1 MSETRVVGQSI
12 QRIDSEEKVRGQA
25 VFAADFRLNNEV
37 VGKFIP
43 SPYAH
48 AEILSIDTSRAEALA
63 GVYAVVTSEDIPDV
77 PGYDPSSRFHAF
89 MARRFVVFAGQPVV
103 AVAAQDLAIAEAAL
117 DLIEV
122 QYQPLPVVS
131 APEQAIQPDSPLV
144 VHDYRRS
151 HSSGGSGH
159 TQMSMVLAKE
169 TSADEQQELTNVAD
183 TTDVQNGDLEAAFA
197 ESDVVVENTYT
208 VPVVHQG
215 YIEPHAV
222 MAHWDRPGHVS
233 VWECVQG
240 AFAARDMIAR
250 VLGIPQTS
258 ITLNSTEIGGGFG
271 GKVEGV
277 FAPIAVLLAKKARRP
292 VKLVITRK
300 EELMGSNPAPHSIIR
315 IKTGA
320 TKDGTLTALEAE
332 ILVDAGA
339 FPSGWIMSSITLT
352 LPNSYQFKAWRL
364 NGREILTNK
373 ASIAAYRAPGGPNV
387 SFAIESQIDELAR
400 RLSIDPVEFRLK
412 NLVEEGGP
420 LASMEPQVRTGARE
434 VLEALVKSGA
444 WSGGLPQGR
453 AEEGWLAGSGV
464 AMGGWDG
471 SNGPASAIA
480 ILDADGRFRI
490 VLGTVDLTGSF
501 TSLAQIA
508 AEALGVSLDRIVMS
522 KASPDYAPFAPMSAG
537 SQTIYAMG
545 PAVKEAAADLRSKL
559 LEHAAKGLAVSQD
572 ALELDG
578 EGVFVTAKPSA
589 RLSFEMLFQSSTEW
603 FATRGPLIGQGS
615 ATLRQRAPSFSASVA
630 EVAVDPETGYVR
642 LTRLVT
648 AQDAG
653 KAINPLL
660 VRGQIQGGSVQSVGF
675 ALWEEIQY
683 NEAGQILNPSLLD
696 YHMATAAD
704 LPMIEALI
712 VEVPSGDGPYG
723 AKIVGE
729 PSIIPPVAAI
739 ANAIRAAVGVRIC
752 DLPISPERIWRATVS
767 GNPRQ

>member
-12 QRIDSEEKVRGQA
+12 GQIDAEEKVIGQA
-25 VFAADFRLNNEV
+25 VFAADFRLNNELI
-37 VGKFIP
+37 GKFIP

-48 AEILSIDTSRAEALA
+48 AEILSIDTTKAEALS
-63 GVYAVVTSEDIPDV
+63 GVYAVITPEDIPEV
-77 PGYDPSSRFHAF
+77 PGYDPNSRFHAF
-89 MARRFVVFAGQPVV
+89 MARKFVVFAGQPVA
-103 AVAAQDLAIAEAAL
+103 AVAATDLATAEAAL
-117 DLIEV
+117 ALIEV
-122 QYQPLPVVS
+122 QYRQLPVVS
-131 APEQAIQPDSPLV
+131 TPEQAIQPGCPLV
-144 VHDYRRS
+144 VHDYRRT
-151 HSSGGSGH
+151 HASGGSGH
-159 TQMSMVLAKE
+159 TQMTAILAKE
-169 TSADEQQELTNVAD
+169 TPVETETELTNIAD
-183 TTDVQNGDLEAAFA
+183 TNAFRHGDVEAAFA
-197 ESDVVVENTYT
+197 KSHVIVENSYT

-222 MAHWDRPGHVS
+222 TAHWDRPGHVS

-240 AFAARDMIAR
+240 TFAARDMIAR

-271 GKVEGV
+271 GKVEGI
-277 FAPIAVLLAKKARRP
+277 FAPIAVLLAKKANRP
-292 VKLVITRK
+292 VKLVLTRK
-300 EELMGSNPAPHSIIR
+300 EELMGSNPAPHSIIKV
-315 IKTGA
+315 KTGA
-320 TKDGTLTALEAE
+320 KKDGMLTGLEAE

-352 LPNSYQFKAWRL
+352 LRNSYQFEAWRL
-364 NGREILTNK
+364 KGMEILTNK

-387 SFAIESQIDELAR
+387 SFAIESQIDELAYQ
-400 RLSIDPVEFRLK
+400 LGMDPLEFRFK
-412 NLVEEGGP
+412 NLVEEGSP
-420 LASMEPQVRTGARE
+420 LTSMEPQVRTGARE
-434 VLEALVKSGA
+434 VLESLVKSGSWA
-444 WSGGLPQGR
+444 ATPPQSQD
-453 AEEGWLAGSGV
+453 ENGWLCGRGI

-490 VLGTVDLTGSF
+490 ILGTVDLTGSF

-508 AEALGVSLDRIVMS
+508 AEALGVSVDRIVMS

-537 SQTIYAMG
+537 SQTIFAMG
-545 PAVKEAAADLRSKL
+545 PAVKEAAADLRSQL
-559 LEHAAKGLAVSQD
+559 LKHAANGLAVPPD
-572 ALELDG
+572 ALDLDDDG
-578 EGVFVTAKPSA
+578 IFVAAKPSS

-615 ATLRQRAPSFSASVA
+615 ATLRQRAPSFAASVA
-630 EVAVDPETGYVR
+630 EVAIDPDTGYVKLIR
-642 LTRLVT
+642 LTT

-653 KAINPLL
+653 KAINPML
-660 VRGQIQGGSVQSVGF
+660 VKGQIQGGSVQSAGF

-683 NEAGQILNPSLLD
+683 NEAGEILNPSLLD

-712 VEVPSGDGPYG
+712 VEVPSDDGPYG

-752 DLPISPERIWRATVS
+752 DLPISPERIWRAM
-767 GNPRQ
+767 GPGRIPQ